1 MRPPAHPDWRRLLT
15 RLAIPLVA
23 GAGDA
28 VLFTAAR
35 RRAGPLFAARRLP
48 AGERRREV
56 GGEQVGVEQELLA
69 Q

>member
-1 MRPPAHPDWRRLLT
+1 MT